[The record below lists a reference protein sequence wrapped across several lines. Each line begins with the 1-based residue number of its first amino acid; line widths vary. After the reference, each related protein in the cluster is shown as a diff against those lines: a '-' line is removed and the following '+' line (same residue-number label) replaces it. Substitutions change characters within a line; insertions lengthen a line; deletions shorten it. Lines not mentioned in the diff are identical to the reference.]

1 MQGFPQIEELVVV
14 KVYCQNR
21 GIVSDA
27 ELDLKMYLQS
37 NSLELR
43 KELSKERKQRVIGRK
58 LMDEKKANFVQKLK
72 EQKKIKN
79 EQGNKAVPRREFK
92 TNEVAKESVKEEEKK
107 VAKEEIKVADKETP

>member
-1 MQGFPQIEELVVV
+1 MNERINENGSLLNRKAIKEMKDQMDQEMRRLFGRLMQGFPQIEELVVV

-43 KELSKERKQRVIGRK
+43 KELSKERKQRVTGKK

-72 EQKKIKN
+72 EQKKKQN
-79 EQGNKAVPRREFK
+79 EQGN
-92 TNEVAKESVKEEEKK
+92 
-107 VAKEEIKVADKETP
+107 